1 MSQEEL
7 RPLCEF
13 VMIRAKLKLRLRPL
27 SCLSVCPGFC
37 RYLLASIQTA
47 TFGRGR
53 LLRPLYALQLRWGPQ
68 HQESPRRRN
77 HGETSSLSALPLDSS
92 MNDVVS
98 AAFDNREDISLVL
111 SSQERRAPHCRYA
124 LFYLEGGEKLDRPY
138 PLPRKANMAK
148 RIWHLHQFLTS
159 L

>member
-1 MSQEEL
+1 MYLEWREV
-7 RPLCEF
+7 RTARKKPKKG
-13 VMIRAKLKLRLRPL
+13 IARAVHRARSHQSGNP
-27 SCLSVCPGFC
+27 
-37 RYLLASIQTA
+37 T
-47 TFGRGR
+47 TFGRRR
-53 LLRPLYALQLRWGPQ
+53 LLRPLYALPLRWGPQ